1 MENWNK
7 FLHVFLTGARSWSRR
22 QNWSCPT
29 TFEYNMNTLLWWW
42 DAFFELDFS
51 NLNRMKIGL
60 PLIWFW
66 LVATHVGSS
75 ESVYFFYFPWLI
87 LFVLLLFFSMFSFSK
102 HSHGWN
108 LWAGHYLGAT
118 WSEHCTSFHHL
129 DANWRLWIWFFA
141 CLKQTQKFQ
150 FGVSNKR
157 RQNYVSTVGVAC
169 CTNSWH
175 WTPVC
180 HPGTSAD
187 RYGR

>member
-22 QNWSCPT
+22 QNWSRPT

-75 ESVYFFYFPWLI
+75 ESVYFFYI
-87 LFVLLLFFSMFSFSK
+87 LRCLFDKVGTLFQ
-102 HSHGWN
+102 W
-108 LWAGHYLGAT
+108 
-118 WSEHCTSFHHL
+118 
-129 DANWRLWIWFFA
+129 
-141 CLKQTQKFQ
+141 QKARQ
-150 FGVSNKR
+150 AVSNTH
-157 RQNYVSTVGVAC
+157 NSSTVRPQLTRFLGPKKIKNC
-169 CTNSWH
+169 FQPKITLSEDYYLM
-175 WTPVC
+175 
-180 HPGTSAD
+180 GTKKM
-187 RYGR
+187 